1 MLIFIQRP
9 FVKQEMR
16 GSVLKYLMDASSFF
30 KLLLSP
36 TIDGQNMLENSSI
49 TDLTIFEIGNVLWK
63 RKDSIL
69 KDMPAER
76 IIALSKVIGNI
87 TRDVTTFPITSTEMP
102 AILTVAMDVKTT
114 FYDASYIYMC
124 HREKLS
130 LISEDVELRKKAV
143 KEKVSAFA
151 LVELFP

>member
-36 TIDGQNMLENSSI
+36 TIDGQNLLENSSI